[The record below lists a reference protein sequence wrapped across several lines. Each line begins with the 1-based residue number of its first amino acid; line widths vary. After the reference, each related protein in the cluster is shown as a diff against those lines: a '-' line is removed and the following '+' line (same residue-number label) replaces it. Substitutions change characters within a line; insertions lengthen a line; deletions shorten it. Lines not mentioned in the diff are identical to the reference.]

1 MIEITKT
8 QENLR
13 KILSTQKFGVF
24 SSSRYETPH
33 ITIVSFASSDDLTK
47 LYYVTPRS
55 TRKIINAQIFPKVSI
70 LVDTR
75 TNDGSDIKDAVAIAA
90 VGVAKLIES
99 EKKSLYKDI
108 FLGKHPYL
116 DFFFNS
122 PSTDLIEISV
132 DRYQY
137 VSNFQ
142 NVLNWYPPNEN
153 NPKGRL
159 EIRQK
164 VGVSN
169 SIGYYRGKISI
180 VDENKTNTKKFV
192 ENILVF
198 KNKPKNLDKLS
209 ENCSG
214 ILIEEPLDSSTP
226 KVKGKIPIV
235 SGIPNLLEIVKDG
248 ENATVDGHLGIAIF
262 HGVK

>member
-1 MIEITKT
+1 MIDINKTKK
-8 QENLR
+8 NVR
-13 KILSTQKFGVF
+13 NILTTQKFGIF

-33 ITIVSFASSDDLTK
+33 ITIVSFVSNDDLTK

-70 LVDTR
+70 LVDNR
-75 TNDGSDIKDAVAIAA
+75 TNDGSDIKEAVAIAA

-99 EKKSLYKDI
+99 EKKSQYEDL

-153 NPKGRL
+153 NPNGRL

-180 VDENKTNTKKFV
+180 VDENKTNTKKFA
-192 ENILVF
+192 ENILVL
-198 KNKPKNLDKLS
+198 KNKPKNFDILL

-214 ILIEEPLDSSTP
+214 ILIEELLDNLIL

-248 ENATVDGHLGIAIF
+248 DNATVDGYLGIAIF